1 MFNKTKTI
9 TTKAK
14 CINCAEEIKKAD
26 SVYQVALKTKENCQE
41 KVEVVIYI
49 NLIVIDVISNL
60 VPSNPSQVTIQ

>member
-1 MFNKTKTI
+1 MWEKKTHLE
-9 TTKAK
+9 
-14 CINCAEEIKKAD
+14 EEIKKAD

-41 KVEVVIYI
+41 KVEVVINI